1 MDIAKILIDGRSQV
15 IRLPKD
21 YRFEEEEVYRKKTS
35 QGVLL
40 IPKKLNMGYLGEKSN
55 QKTSFVLERNQ
66 PESQQEREGLNQ
78 ILILISAL
86 SYEQSFSRTH
96 SKV

>member
-1 MDIAKILIDGRSQV
+1 MDTAKILIDGRSQV

-55 QKTSFVLERNQ
+55 QKHLLCSKETS
-66 PESQQEREGLNQ
+66 LN
-78 ILILISAL
+78 LNKK
-86 SYEQSFSRTH
+86 E
-96 SKV
+96 KV